1 MQQNKQRINLKKIDI
16 SKNIYKQ
23 IGLPVNYSEKILDDF
38 IQIIIETLI
47 HKKEIN
53 IKNFGKFTLKSKM
66 KRVGRNPK
74 NKKIYQINERNVV
87 IFKTSKKLKKKINF
101 SHEKR

>member
-47 HKKEIN
+47 SKKEIN
-53 IKNFGKFTLKSKM
+53 IKNFGKFILKNKM

-74 NKKIYQINERNVV
+74 NNKIYQINKRNVV
-87 IFKTSKKLKKKINF
+87 IFKTSKIFKKKINF

>member
-1 MQQNKQRINLKKIDI
+1 MQQNKQRINLKKIHL

-47 HKKEIN
+47 YKKEIN
-53 IKNFGKFTLKSKM
+53 IKNFGKFILKKKM

-74 NKKIYQINERNVV
+74 TRKFTK
-87 IFKTSKKLKKKINF
+87 
-101 SHEKR
+101 

>member
-47 HKKEIN
+47 SKKEIN
-53 IKNFGKFTLKSKM
+53 IKNFGKFILKNKT

-74 NKKIYQINERNVV
+74 NNKIYQINKRNVV
-87 IFKTSKKLKKKINF
+87 IFKTSKIFKKKINF

>member
-1 MQQNKQRINLKKIDI
+1 MQQNKQRTNLKKIDI
-16 SKNIYKQ
+16 SKNIYNQ

-47 HKKEIN
+47 YKKEIN
-53 IKNFGKFTLKSKM
+53 IKNFGKFILKKKM